1 MTKKYT
7 TVAYLGPPS
16 SYTHQAALTR
26 FNPDE
31 HLLKPQPSIADVFKA
46 VQSAAVDYGVVP
58 FENSTHGSVI
68 PTLELLADREHQLS
82 GIYVCDE
89 AYLDIHHCL
98 IGHRIPISS
107 APQPSGSVSAA
118 SSYTNDHSTLPAL
131 TTSLDFRHIRHVYS
145 HPQAI
150 GQCEAFLNRYLR
162 KSAQRHEVSSTSKAA
177 EIVAQDEEG
186 TSAAISSEVAA
197 QTQGLDIL
205 ARSIEDR
212 DDNTTRFLVLRNR
225 NDQSQGHTARSVVAG
240 NEVRYWKTLVSF
252 TIDQRSPGTLVD
264 VLKVFERWHLRFTG
278 MNSRPSWKAPW
289 HYVQFVELGGR
300 MEQDPEKLV
309 QRARLDLTKV
319 TQDWRCL
326 GSWRS
331 RANIRY

>member
-1 MTKKYT
+1 MTKSYI

-16 SYTHQAALTR
+16 SYTHQAALLR

-31 HLLKPQPSIADVFKA
+31 YLLKPQTSIADVFKA
-46 VQSAAVDYGVVP
+46 VQLGIVDYGVVP

-68 PTLELLADREHQLS
+68 PTLELLADREHQL
-82 GIYVCDE
+82 YRNFVCDE

-98 IGHRIPISS
+98 LGHRNHSS
-107 APQPSGSVSAA
+107 SVSQTSVTVPAA
-118 SSYTNDHSTLPAL
+118 DPQTNDHHILPPV
-131 TTSLDFRHIRHVYS
+131 TPSLDFQHIRHVYS
-145 HPQAI
+145 HPQAL
-150 GQCEAFLNRYLR
+150 GQCDDFLSKYL
-162 KSAQRHEVSSTSKAA
+162 KGSQRHEVSSTSKAA

-197 QTQGLDIL
+197 KTQGLDIL
-205 ARSIEDR
+205 ARSVEDR

-225 NDQSQGHTARSVVAG
+225 TDRSRDHEASSVVAE

-252 TIDQRSPGTLVD
+252 TLDQRSSGTLVD
-264 VLKVFERWHLRFTG
+264 VLKVLERWHLTCTSI
-278 MNSRPSWKAPW
+278 NSRPSWNAPW
-289 HYVQFVELGGR
+289 HYVHFVELGGR

-309 QRARLDLTKV
+309 DRARLDLAKV

-331 RANIRY
+331 RANIRR